1 MNIEIIPNW
10 HPLLVHFTIALFS
23 VSALLY
29 LAGLLLN
36 KSNLL
41 IVAKWNLWIGAF
53 ATTITVLAGFNAYN
67 SIAHDDLLHT
77 AMTDHKNWAL
87 VTVSIFILIA
97 LWAGLKHRKAT
108 TVSPFFVIIILG
120 ASVLLAITGYKG
132 GEVVYRHGGGVM
144 RMPVISEDGGH
155 GSHSHEKNVSA
166 DHHGSTETKLQSEA
180 GHHST
185 EIENPAEEDGHDEH
199 SDHPH

>member
-53 ATTITVLAGFNAYN
+53 ATSNITVETAGESSPK
-67 SIAHDDLLHT
+67 SI
-77 AMTDHKNWAL
+77 KSCISFR
-87 VTVSIFILIA
+87 SII
-97 LWAGLKHRKAT
+97 
-108 TVSPFFVIIILG
+108 
-120 ASVLLAITGYKG
+120 
-132 GEVVYRHGGGVM
+132 
-144 RMPVISEDGGH
+144 
-155 GSHSHEKNVSA
+155 
-166 DHHGSTETKLQSEA
+166 
-180 GHHST
+180 
-185 EIENPAEEDGHDEH
+185 
-199 SDHPH
+199 